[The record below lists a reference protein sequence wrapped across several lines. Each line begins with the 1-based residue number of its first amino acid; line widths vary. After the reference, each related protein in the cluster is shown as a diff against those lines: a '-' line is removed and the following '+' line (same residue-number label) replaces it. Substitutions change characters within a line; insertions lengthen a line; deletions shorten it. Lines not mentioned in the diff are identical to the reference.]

1 MSANETTAS
10 LGAGLAV
17 ELREAPASVR
27 RQKETLA
34 EPVAELVTRL
44 VRRPPDMVVTCAR
57 GSSAHAATFA
67 KHLIER
73 HLGIPVAAAAP
84 NIATIYRRSL
94 RLKDQLFLAV
104 SQSGFSD
111 DLVETARMARAAGAL
126 TVALTNDSCSPLAS
140 ASDITLPMA
149 AGSEA
154 SIAATKTFI
163 ASLAA
168 MLRVTAAWMADE
180 AMLLG
185 CDRLP
190 ERLAQ
195 AAELDWSE
203 GLRPLSQSSSLVTIG
218 RGPTLAIAREAALKL
233 KETCSLHAEAFSAA
247 EFRHGPIALVSSAYP
262 VLVFA
267 PTDEAAAGIFQL
279 VADLRDKGACVL
291 VVAPYA
297 QQKHA
302 ALALPALA
310 PEQPDA
316 DAICQIQ
323 SFYAFL
329 VCLAERRGT
338 DIDSPP
344 HLQKVTRTR

>member
-1 MSANETTAS
+1 MSANGT
-10 LGAGLAV
+10 AGLAV

-27 RQKETLA
+27 EQEEGLA
-34 EPVAELVTRL
+34 APIADLVARL
-44 VRRPPDMVVTCAR
+44 ARRPPDLVVTCAR

-84 NIATIYRRSL
+84 NIATIYRRTL
-94 RLKDQLFLAV
+94 RLNHQLFLAV

-111 DLVETARMARAAGAL
+111 DLVETARLARAAGAV
-126 TVALTNDSCSPLAS
+126 TAALTNDVRSPLAC

-149 AGSEA
+149 AGCEA
-154 SIAATKTFI
+154 SVAATKTFI

-168 MLRVTAAWMADE
+168 MLRLTAAWSAD
-180 AMLLG
+180 AAIRLA

-203 GLRPLSQSSSLVTIG
+203 GLPALAQASSLVTIG

-233 KETCSLHAEAFSAA
+233 KETCTLPAEAFSAA
-247 EFRHGPIALVSSAYP
+247 EFRHGPIALVSGAYP

-279 VADLRDKGACVL
+279 VADLRGKRACVL
-291 VVAPYA
+291 VAA
-297 QQKHA
+297 SRTQQKHA

-316 DAICQIQ
+316 DAVCQIQ

-329 VCLAERRGT
+329 VGLAARRGS

>member
-1 MSANETTAS
+1 MSGNETTAS
-10 LGAGLAV
+10 LGAGMAV
-17 ELREAPASVR
+17 ELRQAPASVR
-27 RQKETLA
+27 GQKEGLA
-34 EPVAELVTRL
+34 APVAELVARL
-44 VRRPPDMVVTCAR
+44 VRRSPDVVVTCAR

-84 NIATIYRRSL
+84 NIATIYRRPL

-104 SQSGFSD
+104 SQSGSSD

-126 TVALTNDSCSPLAS
+126 TVALTNDVRSPLACT
-140 ASDITLPMA
+140 SDITLPMA
-149 AGSEA
+149 AGCEA

-168 MLRVTAAWMADE
+168 MLRVTAAWTADE
-180 AMLLG
+180 AMLLA

-190 ERLAQ
+190 ERLAR
-195 AAELDWSE
+195 AAELDWSSA
-203 GLRPLSQSSSLVTIG
+203 LPPLAESNSLVTIG

-233 KETCSLHAEAFSAA
+233 KETCTLHAEAFSAA

-279 VADLRDKGACVL
+279 VGDLRGKGACVL
-291 VVAPYA
+291 VAASRV

-310 PEQPDA
+310 PEQSDA

-329 VCLAERRGT
+329 VRLAERRGS